1 MYFKTQGVKMGWMK
15 RWLWELIENGEVKYL
30 ITMGA
35 PKWAIEEAEFYAKKD
50 LDYDDK
56 STFTRAKSQP

>member
-1 MYFKTQGVKMGWMK
+1 MGWMK
-15 RWLWELIENGEVKYL
+15 RWLWELIENGEVQYL

-50 LDYDDK
+50 TTQREDGPLDDVK
-56 STFTRAKSQP
+56 NPF